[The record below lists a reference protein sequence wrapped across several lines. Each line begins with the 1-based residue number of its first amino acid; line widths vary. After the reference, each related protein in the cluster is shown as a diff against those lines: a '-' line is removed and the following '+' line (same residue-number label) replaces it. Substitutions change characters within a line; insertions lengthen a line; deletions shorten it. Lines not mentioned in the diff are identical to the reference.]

1 MAGQHDTDKHQISVK
16 FHHRVWRQI
25 EKAAE
30 ETGLSMTP
38 GEYIRFVVGR
48 EVDSIP
54 LTAEDARIIA
64 DRIARA
70 EEKGKMV

>member
-25 EKAAE
+25 EKAAALK
-30 ETGLSMTP
+30 GMTP

-48 EVDSIP
+48 EVDAIP
-54 LTAEDARIIA
+54 LTAEDAQIIA
-64 DRIARA
+64 DRIAAA
-70 EEKGKMV
+70 EKKGQMV